1 MASPMPLV
9 PPVTSARLP
18 VNSVS
23 EEPLIYVSPL
33 ELPLAANLPRI
44 ASPPPLKKSCSTP
57 CSRRLE
63 AAEGGVS
70 AGSTGLLAAA
80 GRRQWR

>member
-23 EEPLIYVSPL
+23 EEVLICGISTIRTPFGRRTPRISGGTECRPLHS
-33 ELPLAANLPRI
+33 ELNAAALPRPRI
-44 ASPPPLKKSCSTP
+44 RPSF
-57 CSRRLE
+57 RHR
-63 AAEGGVS
+63 S
-70 AGSTGLLAAA
+70 AITFSVDG
-80 GRRQWR
+80 